1 MENKIRFFRRMKGRA
16 ILALTVIIIPFC
28 SGCAGKIATTVQP
41 IPFEYQSLYSQL
53 EKKLSEFEIQL
64 GAQEEKGTTITFA
77 AELLPANGH
86 RGEAL
91 LEEKSWQGMMLY
103 LDRLQSMG
111 IEGVK
116 VAIKYPLLSPDFP
129 HYSEYISFY
138 KKLSKELKKRNMK
151 MLAGTGPMFTD
162 PAFTDLRVSYAELTF
177 EKLKEETRQ
186 HIKTIIDEIEPDYVT
201 IANEPSTESE
211 LTGIAL
217 DPKRQTELVNYVLS
231 GLDRKKTL
239 IGAGAGNWDSTA
251 YIESLAKNTSI
262 DYIDIHIYPVNRD
275 FLLRAQRDADIARK
289 YGKRIIIGECW
300 LYKAAESEKGGAS
313 ASGIIA
319 RDIFSFWQPLDSKF
333 LELIVEFAKKNNI
346 EFMSPFW
353 SKYFFAYVEYDK
365 ATQGMSS
372 KELLQLADAE
382 INKNIMSKKF
392 SQTGIAYKTLIL
404 SVFWKGD
411 FTITRKNEVEP
422 LNLQEHPASPPQ
434 SASPRKYQERIPFF
448 PLRPILWQPPSSL
461 PSPCQRSHGIL

>member
-1 MENKIRFFRRMKGRA
+1 MKGKLRLIGRINSRA
-16 ILALTVIIIPFC
+16 ILALTVALFVFC
-28 SGCAGKIATTVQP
+28 SGCAGKNTTTVQP

-53 EKKLSEFEIQL
+53 EKKLSGFEVQL
-64 GAQEEKGTTITFA
+64 GAQEEKDTTITFA

-103 LDRLQSMG
+103 IDRLQSMG

-129 HYSEYISFY
+129 HSSEYISFY
-138 KKLSKELKKRNMK
+138 KKLSKELKRRDMK

-162 PAFTDLRVSYAELTF
+162 PAFTDLRVSYRGLTF
-177 EKLKEETRQ
+177 EKLKKETRQ

-201 IANEPSTESE
+201 ITNEPSTEEE

-217 DPKRQTELVNYVLS
+217 DPMRQMELVNYVLS

-239 IGAGAGNWDSTA
+239 VGAGAGNWDSTA
-251 YIESLAKNTSI
+251 YIKSLAKNTGI
-262 DYIDIHIYPVNRD
+262 DYVDIHIYPVNRD
-275 FLLRAQRDADIARK
+275 YLLRAQQDADIAK
-289 YGKRIIIGECW
+289 EYGKRIIIGECW
-300 LYKAAESEKGGAS
+300 LYKAGENEKGGAS

-333 LELIVEFAKKNNI
+333 LELIVEFAQKNDV

-353 SKYFFAYVEYDK
+353 SKYFFAYVEYGM
-365 ATQGMSS
+365 AIGGMSP
-372 KELLQLADAE
+372 KELLRLADTE
-382 INKNIMSKKF
+382 VNKSILSKKF
-392 SQTGIAYKTLIL
+392 SQTGLVYKTLIS

-411 FTITRKNEVEP
+411 FIMTRKKGVEP
-422 LNLQEHPASPPQ
+422 LNLQGHPASPPQ
-434 SASPRKYQERIPFF
+434 SASPRKYPEKIPFF
-448 PLRPILWQPPSSL
+448 LLYPILWQPPSSP